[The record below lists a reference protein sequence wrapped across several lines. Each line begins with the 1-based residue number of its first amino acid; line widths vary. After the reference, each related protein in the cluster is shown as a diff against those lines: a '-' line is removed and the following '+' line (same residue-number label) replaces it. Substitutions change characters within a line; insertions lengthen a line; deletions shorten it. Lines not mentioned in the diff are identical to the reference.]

1 MLSLGVG
8 KAPKLQDNTEEWR
21 EKMLTTPKAVLIG
34 LIAIA
39 VAIVLQPITSG
50 ILVSEALA
58 ELYPEEFHMF
68 NKGFRSISN
77 SINGIAACRL

>member
-1 MLSLGVG
+1 
-8 KAPKLQDNTEEWR
+8 
-21 EKMLTTPKAVLIG
+21 MLTTPKAVLIG

-58 ELYPEEFHMF
+58 QLDVSDHSMF
-68 NKGFRSISN
+68 KSKLGGIANAIS
-77 SINGIAACRL
+77 GIAACRL

>member
-58 ELYPEEFHMF
+58 DLDYGEKAMF
-68 NKGFRSISN
+68 KKGLGSIAN
-77 SINGIAACRL
+77 SIKSIAACRL